1 MFYSHTHTHNVT
13 PFIPEGVGRGAHYD
27 SVLPLRNFSKIRKKP
42 SNTLPDPGI
51 EPETP
56 CSAVALATTR
66 PTRQSCFTVY
76 VNIEKKIAFVTKLH
90 SVFSV
95 CTCAG
100 VKSSVKIIAMD

>member
-1 MFYSHTHTHNVT
+1 MRKNSVAIKSCKLRQSSSIFGNNVCKVLHEIT
-13 PFIPEGVGRGAHYD
+13 FIAISLVPTLILH

-66 PTRQSCFTVY
+66 PTRQ
-76 VNIEKKIAFVTKLH
+76 AVTIKYY
-90 SVFSV
+90 
-95 CTCAG
+95 TP
-100 VKSSVKIIAMD
+100 KQ